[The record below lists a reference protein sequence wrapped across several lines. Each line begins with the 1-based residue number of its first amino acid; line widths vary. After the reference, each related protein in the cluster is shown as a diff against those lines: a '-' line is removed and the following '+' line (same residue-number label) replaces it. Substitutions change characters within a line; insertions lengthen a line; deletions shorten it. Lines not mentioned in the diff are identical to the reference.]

1 MQHIYNNLF
10 AIKNALLRTISAK
23 GLIEM
28 KKMISALLTVV
39 LTGKIAFA
47 QAPYSYLSDYDNKK
61 ITYGVGNDTDS
72 MNRPLGAISAQKQY
86 GDMNSLFIGEAEN
99 KRLWLTFDEGYENGY
114 TEKILDTL
122 ASKGAKATFFITQD
136 YAEKNPGLIKRMIA
150 DGHTVG
156 NHSYSHPSL
165 PECSNED
172 LYNEIMQ
179 LHNYISKNF
188 GYEMYVMRPPK
199 GEFSERVLACAK
211 ELGYTTVLWSFAYQ
225 DWLTENQP
233 EPTAAYDKITSKTHN
248 GAVYLLHAVSK
259 TNAEILPKVIDYW
272 HENGYIITP
281 M

>member
-61 ITYGVGNDTDS
+61 IAYGVGNDTDS

-150 DGHTVG
+150 EGHTVG

-272 HENGYIITP
+272 HENGYIIMP

>member
-47 QAPYSYLSDYDNKK
+47 QVPYSYLSDYDNKK
-61 ITYGVGNDTDS
+61 IAYGVGNDTDS

-150 DGHTVG
+150 EGHTVG

>member
-1 MQHIYNNLF
+1 
-10 AIKNALLRTISAK
+10 
-23 GLIEM
+23 M
-28 KKMISALLTVV
+28 KKLISALLTVI

-47 QAPYSYLSDYDNKK
+47 QAPYSYLNDYDNKK
-61 ITYGVGNDTDS
+61 VAYGVGYDTDS
-72 MNRPLGAISAQKQY
+72 MNRPLGAIQAQKQY
-86 GDMNSLFIGEAEN
+86 GDMNALFIGEAAN

-122 ASKGAKATFFITQD
+122 ASKGVKATFFITRD
-136 YAEKNPGLIKRMIA
+136 YAEKNPGLIKRMINE
-150 DGHTVG
+150 GHTVG

-172 LYNEIMQ
+172 LYNEIML

-188 GYEMYVMRPPK
+188 GYDMYVMRPPK

-225 DWLTENQP
+225 DWLTDNQP
-233 EPTAAYDKITSKTHN
+233 EPTAAYEKITSKTHN

-259 TNAEILPKVIDYW
+259 TNTEILPKVIDFW

>member
-1 MQHIYNNLF
+1 MRI
-10 AIKNALLRTISAK
+10 ISAK

-28 KKMISALLTVV
+28 KKLISALLTVF

-47 QAPYSYLSDYDNKK
+47 QAPYSYLNDYDNKK
-61 ITYGVGNDTDS
+61 VAYGVGYDTDS
-72 MNRPLGAISAQKQY
+72 MNRPLGAVQAQKQY
-86 GDMNSLFIGEAEN
+86 GDMNALFIGEAAN

-122 ASKGAKATFFITQD
+122 ASKGVKATFFITRD

-150 DGHTVG
+150 EGHTVG

-172 LYNEIMQ
+172 LYNEIML

-188 GYEMYVMRPPK
+188 GYDMYVMRPPM

-225 DWLTENQP
+225 DWLTDNQP
-233 EPTAAYDKITSKTHN
+233 EPTAAYEKITSKTHN